1 MTHTN
6 WRCILYTATC
16 LVISISFL
24 AGCSRDPEAR
34 KKRAFDKGNAYFQN
48 GKYREAAIE
57 YANAIQVDPKYS
69 AAHFQLAQCFL
80 KQAQWSSGYNELLR
94 TVDIDP
100 DHKRAHL
107 DLAGLLLAGGKPD
120 QAREHAQ
127 TVLKLDSQNAE
138 AQVLLSNT
146 YAPDQ
151 LASAID
157 EAKKAVAMDPSRS
170 DSYLNLALLQE
181 RNKDLAAAEQNFL
194 KAISLNPKS
203 ATAVESLGRFYVAQK
218 RFPNAEKQFQSAIA
232 LAPQDANPRGTLA
245 NFYLSQGQAD
255 KAEQTLRDA
264 KAALKDNP
272 AGYRLLGDFY
282 LSRGEIDKAAAEFSS
297 LYTEHPKDFAVG
309 KSYAQVLI
317 LQNKLDE
324 ATKVNDQVLASTS
337 SRDTDAL
344 VMRGEILNK
353 QNKSQDAVNLLAG
366 VVKDAP
372 ESAMAH
378 YELGIAYAGLAN
390 WGQAEAE
397 WRTAGRLRPNT
408 VEPQRAL
415 AALAER
421 NGNTALLTDASEAL
435 MRIEPSSAEGYLFH
449 STARFAANDAAGGEK
464 DIKKAIEVAPSSPA
478 AYVMLGQLRLR
489 QNRLDEAEKLLEQA
503 QAGAPADGAALA
515 GLVTIDLQRK
525 DLAKALRR
533 AQDQIARVPNNS
545 GFYTLLGQLE
555 LRNQDPA
562 KSEAALQKAID
573 LDKNNVNAFM
583 LLANVQVSKGSV
595 QQAID
600 NYSNALKSN
609 PRDVRLYVSLGG
621 IYETQNQWQQAE
633 DAYRKA
639 LQVQPDYPVAANNL
653 AYLMMT
659 HGENPNVAFSLAQTA
674 RKGLPNLPNSAD
686 TLGFAYYNTGVYS
699 AAADLFQQAIKADPK
714 NPTYHYHLGMAYEK
728 QANYPLAKKQL
739 EETLEINPNYS
750 QAGEIRKMLAES
762 HN

>member
-1 MTHTN
+1 
-6 WRCILYTATC
+6 
-16 LVISISFL
+16 
-24 AGCSRDPEAR
+24 
-34 KKRAFDKGNAYFQN
+34 
-48 GKYREAAIE
+48 
-57 YANAIQVDPKYS
+57 
-69 AAHFQLAQCFL
+69 
-80 KQAQWSSGYNELLR
+80 LLR

-100 DHKRAHL
+100 DNKRAHL
-107 DLAGLLLAGGKPD
+107 DLAGLLLAGGKRE

-127 TVLKLDSQNAE
+127 AVLKLDAQNAE
-138 AQVLLSNT
+138 AQVLHSNT
-146 YAPDQ
+146 YAPDE
-151 LASAID
+151 LATAID
-157 EAKKAVAMDPSRS
+157 EAKKAVAMDPTRS

-181 RNKDLAAAEQNFL
+181 RNKDLAAEQNFQ

-203 ATAVESLGRFYVAQK
+203 AGAVTALGRFYVAQK
-218 RFPNAEKQFQSAIA
+218 RFQDAEKQFQSAIV
-232 LAPQDANPRGTLA
+232 LAPQDASPRGTLA
-245 NFYLSQGQAD
+245 NFYLSEGKAD

-264 KAALKDNP
+264 QAALKDNP

-337 SRDTDAL
+337 KDTDAL

-372 ESAMAH
+372 ESAIAH
-378 YELGIAYAGLAN
+378 YQLGIAYAGLAN
-390 WGQAEAE
+390 WGQAESE

-408 VEPQRAL
+408 IEPQREL

-421 NGNTALLTDASEAL
+421 NGNRALLTDASEAL
-435 MRIEPSSAEGYLFH
+435 MRIAPGSPEGYLFH
-449 STARFAANDAAGGEK
+449 SSARFSANDAAGAEK
-464 DIKKAIEVAPSSPA
+464 DIKKAIEVAPSNPA

-489 QNRLDEAEKLLEQA
+489 QNRLDEAEKLLDQA

-533 AQDQIARVPNNS
+533 VQDQIARVPNNS

-555 LRNQDPA
+555 LRNQDSA
-562 KSEAALQKAID
+562 KSEEALQKAID

-600 NYSNALKSN
+600 NYNSALKAN

-633 DAYRKA
+633 DAYKKA

-699 AAADLFQQAIKADPK
+699 AAIDLFQQAIKADPK

-739 EETLEINPNYS
+739 EEALEINPNYS